1 MYSRILIPRRLDAL
15 RHCRRKGRCARQNSW
30 GKGDSA
36 HTVMEP
42 FPRMLSIPPWY
53 EATYD
58 VPGEFTRGVNAEAD
72 RCLAEAEQHAK
83 LVGVPCE
90 TVKVEHGQPYEAI
103 IEAASAHGCDL
114 IAMASHGR
122 RGMSALILGSET
134 MKVLPYSKLPVLVY
148 R

>member
-1 MYSRILIPRRLDAL
+1 MYSHILIPVDGSTLSATAVEKGVAL
-15 RHCRRKGRCARQNSW
+15 AKTLGA
-30 GKGDSA
+30 KVTVL
-36 HTVMEP
+36 TVMEP
-42 FPRMLSIPPWY
+42 FPRMLSIPSWY
-53 EATYD
+53 EAKYD
-58 VPGEFTRGVNAEAD
+58 VPGEFTRVVNAEAD

-83 LVGVPCE
+83 LVGLPCE

-122 RGMSALILGSET
+122 GGMSALILGSET
-134 MKVLPYSKLPVLVY
+134 MKVLLYSKLPVLVY